1 MQNTPKKTKFISN
14 EKEMRF
20 VPCKTNQIIPSKLL
34 SIDESRQKHKK
45 NQQKKS
51 FTSKCNQKK
60 KETANLNISDH
71 PKKSEKAVK
80 ESHLFDGNE
89 IFQILVIFLRVAI
102 IAKERK

>member
-20 VPCKTNQIIPSKLL
+20 IPCKTNQIIPSKLL
-34 SIDESRQKHKK
+34 SIGEKHKK

-60 KETANLNISDH
+60 KETANLSISDH